1 MKRAFLFLM
10 FMSLVFLG
18 MQDMMSIK
26 TSETRGMPQETE
38 ISAPAD
44 THAGIRLT
52 QPGRLQT
59 CFYNGNSEYIRVL
72 NRISQGDEDIQAST
86 EQLRLFHKLIS
97 ASYLKSF
104 NSKQKTSE
112 LAFSFATMTHSA
124 LQYRFAHLIYL
135 LRRIVI

>member
-26 TSETRGMPQETE
+26 TCESRGMLQETE
-38 ISAPAD
+38 ISAPAE
-44 THAGIRLT
+44 THAGIRLA

-59 CFYNGNSEYIRVL
+59 SFYNGNSEYIRIL
-72 NRISQGDEDIQAST
+72 NRISQGDEDIQTST
-86 EQLRLFHKLIS
+86 EQLRLFHKLLS
-97 ASYLKSF
+97 ASHLKHF
-104 NSKQKTSE
+104 NSKQKTFE
-112 LAFSFATMTHSA
+112 LASSFATMTHSA